1 MTVQKLSR
9 AARIILVGA
18 PGVGKGTQTERL
30 MKKFPELS
38 SISSGDLLRKNVRER
53 TPLGIQAESKMKA
66 GALVPDSMILRL
78 IVNELSTLGWIRDS
92 TLRPYAVYSSSFAE
106 GDMTVDSVSIPSS
119 IKTAKYTYSD
129 HPNASFILDGF
140 PRTANQAVQLNDI
153 VPINMV
159 VSIDTPTEIIIDRIC
174 NRWVHAPS
182 GRVYNTTFNPPKVEG
197 KDDMTGE
204 PLTRRADDD
213 PEVWKQRLKSFK
225 ENNEPLLE
233 HYDKAGLLLT
243 VSGNS
248 SDEITPQIF
257 KAFGKRFGVPVP
269 EVIGGL

>member
-1 MTVQKLSR
+1 MFRRGLGHSLTD
-9 AARIILVGA
+9 
-18 PGVGKGTQTERL
+18 P
-30 MKKFPELS
+30 
-38 SISSGDLLRKNVRER
+38 
-53 TPLGIQAESKMKA
+53 GIQAESKMKA

-106 GDMTVDSVSIPSS
+106 GDITVDSVSIPSS

-129 HPNASFILDGF
+129 HPGASFILDGF

-159 VSIDTPTEIIIDRIC
+159 VNLNTPSDIIIDRIC
-174 NRWVHAPS
+174 NRWVHEAS
-182 GRVYNTTFNPPKVEG
+182 GRVYNTTFNAPKVDG
-197 KDDMTGE
+197 KDDITGE

-213 PEVWKQRLKSFK
+213 PEVWKARLKSFK

-233 HYDKAGLLLT
+233 HYDKLGVLWT
-243 VSGNS
+243 VNGNS
-248 SDEITPQIF
+248 SDEITPQLF
-257 KAFGKRFGVPVP
+257 EEFSKRFGADD
-269 EVIGGL
+269 